1 MFCLW
6 GHRSDVGCFNFIL
19 KRFPDDCDK
28 QQLQLIYI
36 SLYLLIWGE
45 ASNVRFMPE
54 CICYI
59 FHNMANDVYGILFS
73 NVEAVSGE
81 TYETEE
87 VIDEESFLRTVIT
100 PIYQVIRNVSI
111 SKSIMLYIFISNCTL
126 SFE

>member
-1 MFCLW
+1 
-6 GHRSDVGCFNFIL
+6 
-19 KRFPDDCDK
+19 
-28 QQLQLIYI
+28 
-36 SLYLLIWGE
+36 
-45 ASNVRFMPE
+45 
-54 CICYI
+54 
-59 FHNMANDVYGILFS
+59 MANDVYGILFS

-111 SKSIMLYIFISNCTL
+111 SKSIMLYIFICNCTL